1 MLKIVADKNI
11 PFVQSA
17 FATLGEVRLMPGRD
31 IAAAVLRD
39 ADMLLVR
46 SITEV
51 NAALLA
57 GTPVK
62 FVGTATIGMDHLDC
76 DYLHHQKITY
86 ASAAGCNANAVAEY
100 LCAALLFC
108 AVQRNLT
115 LENLTIGIV
124 GVGNVGSKVAAK
136 AAALGLRVLLNDP
149 PRARRLTGAEREQSP
164 FLPLP
169 ELLQADLITLH
180 TPLTHSGPHATFHL
194 FDENTLRRMK
204 PGSLLI
210 NTARG
215 AVVDNAALKAV
226 LRDKHL
232 SAAILDVWENEPQI
246 DAELLQ
252 HVMLATPH
260 IAGYSFEG
268 KLRATQMIYEAACR
282 FLQVKPEWDATPFIP
297 NIDQPIIL
305 LDRNILD
312 GNRRLNEAVRHTYDI
327 AADDYRLRQ
336 GFTGSQTRAESQG
349 RWFDRLRHDYV
360 YRREFSNYLIKNLNE
375 DEPAAAVLR
384 GIGFKVNGDES
395 EGGQR
400 L

>member
-1 MLKIVADKNI
+1 MTMLKIVADKNI

-31 IAAAVLRD
+31 ITPAALRD

-46 SITEV
+46 SITAV
-51 NAALLA
+51 NAALLSD
-57 GTPVK
+57 TPVK
-62 FVGTATIGMDHLDC
+62 FVATATIGMDHLDC
-76 DYLHHQKITY
+76 DYLNQQKITY

-180 TPLTHSGPHATFHL
+180 TPLTHSGPDATFHL

-204 PGSLLI
+204 PGSLFI

-232 SAAILDVWENEPQI
+232 SPAILDVWENEPQI

-282 FLQVKPEWDATPFIP
+282 FLKVKPAWDATPYLPPIL
-297 NIDQPIIL
+297 QPTIL
-305 LDRNILD
+305 LDKNISNS
-312 GNRRLNEAVRHTYDI
+312 NRRLNEAIRHTYDI
-327 AADDYRLRQ
+327 AADDHLLRQ
-336 GFTGSQTRAESQG
+336 GFAAPHANADARG
-349 RWFDRLRHDYV
+349 RWFDRLRHEYA
-360 YRREFSNYLIKNLNE
+360 YRREFSNYIINNLRKG
-375 DEPAAAVLR
+375 EPAAAVLR
-384 GIGFKVNGDES
+384 GIGFNVRDDE
-395 EGGQR
+395 R
-400 L
+400 FDL

>member
-1 MLKIVADKNI
+1 MTMLKIVADKNI

-31 IAAAVLRD
+31 ITAAALRD
-39 ADMLLVR
+39 VDMLLVR

-100 LCAALLFC
+100 ICAALLFC

-115 LENLTIGIV
+115 LANLTIGIV
-124 GVGNVGSKVAAK
+124 GVGNVGSKVAVK

-180 TPLTHSGPHATFHL
+180 TPLTHSGPDATFHL

-336 GFTGSQTRAESQG
+336 GFTGSQTSAASQG

-360 YRREFSNYLIKNLNE
+360 YRREFNNYTINVSG

-384 GIGFKVNGDES
+384 GIGFKVNGDAS
-395 EGGQR
+395 EGG
-400 L
+400 